1 MTRSGPNSPAQQ
13 KEHQRPGDEAAPA
26 GAQATGAQVVRVSP
40 AGWPAY
46 DIHIGPGLL
55 ARTGTLI
62 APLLARPQTL
72 IITDENVAR
81 LHLPALRDSLHA
93 AGIRHEVLILPAGEA
108 TKSWHHLRQVV
119 EHILQQKLER
129 NDHIIAFGGG
139 VIGDLAG
146 FAAAITRRGMPFIQ
160 IPTTLLAQVDSSVG
174 GKTGINSPEHGKN
187 LIGAF
192 HQPSIVI
199 ADADVLRT
207 LPRRELLA
215 GYAEVVKYG
224 LLGDAGF
231 FAWLEEHRARVLAHE
246 PDAMRHA
253 VATSCRAKAAIVT
266 EDAREKGRRALLNLG
281 HTFGH
286 ALEAALGYD
295 GTLLHGEAVAIGMC
309 QAFRFSEKLGLCP
322 PGRAQ
327 RVAAHLSAAG
337 LPTDVR
343 AIHNRLP
350 GAGELLELMRQDKK
364 AQAGRLVFI
373 LARDIGEAF
382 IARDVKET
390 DVLDFLEEELKGA

>member
-1 MTRSGPNSPAQQ
+1 MASLETNTTA
-13 KEHQRPGDEAAPA
+13 KAAE
-26 GAQATGAQVVRVSP
+26 TVRVRP
-40 AGWPAY
+40 AGWPEY

-55 ARTGTLI
+55 RRAGELV
-62 APLLARPQTL
+62 APLLARPRTL
-72 IITDENVAR
+72 VVTDENVAR
-81 LHLPALRDSLHA
+81 HHLATLHESLNA
-93 AGIRHEVLILPAGEA
+93 AGIERDVISLPPGEA
-108 TKSWHHLRQVV
+108 TKSWRRLEELV
-119 EHILQQKLER
+119 ETILAHKLER

-146 FAAAITRRGMPFIQ
+146 FAAAIARRGMPFVQ

-174 GKTGINSPEHGKN
+174 GKTGINSSQGHGKN

-199 ADADVLRT
+199 ADTDVLAT

-224 LLGDAGF
+224 LLGDAAF
-231 FAWLEEHRARVLAHE
+231 FAWLEEHGADVLALKPE
-246 PDAMRHA
+246 AIMHA

-266 EDAREKGRRALLNLG
+266 EDAREKGKRALLNLG

-295 GTLLHGEAVAIGMC
+295 GTLLHGEAVAIGMA
-309 QAFRFSEKLGLCP
+309 QAFRFSERLGLCP
-322 PGRAQ
+322 PGRAE
-327 RVAAHLSAAG
+327 RVAKHLAAAG
-337 LPTDVR
+337 LPTEVR

-350 GAGELLELMRQDKK
+350 APEDLLELMRQDKK
-364 AQAGRLVFI
+364 AQGGKLVFV
-373 LARDIGEAF
+373 LVREIGDAF
-382 IARDVKET
+382 IARDVDEAA
-390 DVLDFLEEELKGA
+390 VLDFLRDELA

>member
-1 MTRSGPNSPAQQ
+1 MNTQSTSPA
-13 KEHQRPGDEAAPA
+13 KTTTVPVAAP
-26 GAQATGAQVVRVSP
+26 
-40 AGWPAY
+40 GWPDY
-46 DIHIGPGLL
+46 DIHIGPALL
-55 ARTGTLI
+55 PRAGELI
-62 APLLARPQTL
+62 APLLARPRTF
-72 IITDENVAR
+72 IITDENVAA
-81 LHLPALRDSLHA
+81 LHLETLQRGLDTASIAHEAL
-93 AGIRHEVLILPAGEA
+93 VLPAGEA
-108 TKSWHHLRQVV
+108 TKSWENLQGVV
-119 EHILQQKLER
+119 EAILAAELER
-129 NDHIIAFGGG
+129 GDHIIAFGGG

-174 GKTGINSPEHGKN
+174 GKTGINSPTHGKN

-192 HQPSIVI
+192 HQPAIVI
-199 ADADVLRT
+199 ADTGVLKT

-231 FAWLEEHRARVLAHE
+231 FAWLEEHGEQVLALE
-246 PDAMRHA
+246 PEAIAHA
-253 VATSCRAKAAIVT
+253 VATSCRAKAAIVS

-295 GTLLHGEAVAIGMC
+295 GTLLHGEGVAIGMA
-309 QAFRFSEKLGLCP
+309 QAFRFSERLGICP
-322 PGRAQ
+322 PGRAE
-327 RVAAHLSAAG
+327 RVAAHLAAAG

-350 GAGELLELMRQDKK
+350 AADDLLALMRQDKK

-382 IARDVKET
+382 IARDVAEQ
-390 DVLDFLEEELKGA
+390 DVLAFLRDELRAAAT